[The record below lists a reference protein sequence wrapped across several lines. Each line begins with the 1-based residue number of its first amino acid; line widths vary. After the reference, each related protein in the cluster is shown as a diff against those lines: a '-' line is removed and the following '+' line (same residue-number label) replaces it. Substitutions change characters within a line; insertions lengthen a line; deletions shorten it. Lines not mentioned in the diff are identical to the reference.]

1 MKYTVKELAALVH
14 LAVTMSQI
22 DGNTDNI
29 EKHAITSG
37 LTRLGVDAA
46 DASDIFSKAVGMN
59 AAEAL
64 SVVTAFSDEQKK
76 AAACYLAKIMASNGE
91 MTDAE
96 MKLWKLICRLG
107 SFPQMKIS
115 EALSLLSNH

>member
-29 EKHAITSG
+29 EKHVITSG
-37 LTRLGVDAA
+37 LSRLGVNAA
-46 DASDIFSKAVGMN
+46 EASDIFTKAVSMN

-64 SVVTAFSDEQKK
+64 SVVTAFNDDQKR
-76 AAACYLAKIMASNGE
+76 AASGYLAKIMASNGE

-96 MKLWKLICRLG
+96 RKLWKLICKLG
-107 SFPQMKIS
+107 GFPQMKIP
-115 EALSLLSNH
+115 EALSFHPNH

>member
-1 MKYTVKELAALVH
+1 MKYSVKELAALVH

-22 DGNTDNI
+22 DGNADNI
-29 EKHAITSG
+29 EKHVITSG
-37 LTRLGVDAA
+37 LSRLGVNAA
-46 DASDIFSKAVGMN
+46 EASDIFTKAVSMN

-64 SVVTAFSDEQKK
+64 SVVTAFNDDQKR
-76 AAACYLAKIMASNGE
+76 AASGYLAKIMASNGE

-107 SFPQMKIS
+107 GFPRNSIQ
-115 EALSLLSNH
+115 EV

>member
-22 DGNTDNI
+22 DGNADNI

-37 LTRLGVDAA
+37 LTRLGEDAA
-46 DASDIFSKAVGMN
+46 DASDIFAKAISMN

-64 SVVTAFSDEQKK
+64 SVVTAFNDDQKR
-76 AAACYLAKIMASNGE
+76 AASGYLAKIMASNGE

-96 MKLWKLICRLG
+96 MKLWRLICKLG
-107 SFPQMKIS
+107 GFPQMKIS
-115 EALSLLSNH
+115 EIL

>member
-1 MKYTVKELAALVH
+1 MKYNVKELAALVH

-22 DGNTDNI
+22 DGNADNI

-37 LTRLGVDAA
+37 LSRLGVDAA
-46 DASDIFSKAVGMN
+46 DASDIFVKAVSMN

-64 SVVTAFSDEQKK
+64 AVVTAFSDEQKK
-76 AAACYLAKIMASNGE
+76 AAACYLANIMASNGE

-96 MKLWKLICRLG
+96 VKLWKLICKLG
-107 SFPQMKIS
+107 GFPRNSIQ
-115 EALSLLSNH
+115 EV